1 MPHNFQMPES
11 RNVVIFSFFC
21 SDVHTN
27 GRQMGAGSIPQQHMP
42 FDLLLPARSWGLHA
56 LCGLTKVK
64 PSFRTSRPRGNAS
77 LVYCLKYWLLCDFEH
92 SKTQTAWW

>member
-27 GRQMGAGSIPQQHMP
+27 GRQMGAGTIPQQHMP
-42 FDLLLPARSWGLHA
+42 FDLLLPACSWGVT
-56 LCGLTKVK
+56 C
-64 PSFRTSRPRGNAS
+64 S
-77 LVYCLKYWLLCDFEH
+77 LWAH
-92 SKTQTAWW
+92 QSKTVFQNLAAPRQCLPCVLLKILAPV